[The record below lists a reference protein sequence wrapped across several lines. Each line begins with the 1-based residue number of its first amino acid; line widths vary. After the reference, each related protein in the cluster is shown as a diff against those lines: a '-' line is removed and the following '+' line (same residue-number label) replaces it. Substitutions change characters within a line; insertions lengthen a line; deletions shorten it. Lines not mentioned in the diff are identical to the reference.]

1 MVQKLLH
8 QEEKNKT
15 DLLLPVGGG
24 KGGVGKSLLTMNL
37 GLILAGRGRQV
48 ILADLDLGASNLHT
62 LLGLKNLRPGLGRL
76 LVDKKL
82 SVSELVYPTPWS
94 NLAYIPGDN
103 QTPGSA
109 NPLTTQKLKII
120 RGLRSIQADAL
131 ICDLGAG
138 AHSMILDF
146 FLISPRG
153 LVLFTPELPSL
164 LNAFTFVRQSLYTA
178 LVRLLGDNRYA
189 KQVLRD
195 YRTSPLGP
203 DGWSVERLMEEM
215 DRQSPESNR
224 LIESFLDWWRPG
236 LVISQVAA
244 PAELKAMSQLT
255 ELINKKLSVRAVKL
269 GCLPQD
275 DQVFA
280 AVRSRRPIAAVAPDC
295 PYLQA
300 VDQLADRI
308 GGWNDVEVEVLADQ
322 AAGWL
327 AGAAPV
333 PDKVHDQAHDLAA
346 DKRIDDLLSEL
357 TPVVDDL
364 TRAVEAAQNSGD
376 RSLAEGLEAVLQNHL
391 DRLARQGLE
400 PIPALGQ
407 PFDPQFHQAVSTV
420 ADSGAAKGTVVAE
433 SAKGFIR
440 NGRLI
445 RPAQVIVSD

>member
-1 MVQKLLH
+1 MAQKLLH

-37 GLILAGRGRQV
+37 GLILAERDLRV

-76 LVDKKL
+76 LVDKNL
-82 SVSELVYPTPWS
+82 SVPELVYPTPWP

-120 RGLRSIQADAL
+120 RGLRSINADAL

-138 AHSMILDF
+138 AHSMVLDF

-189 KQVLRD
+189 KEVLRD

-215 DRQSPESNR
+215 ERHSPESTR
-224 LIESFLDWWRPG
+224 LIENFLDWWRPG

-275 DQVFA
+275 DQVA
-280 AVRSRRPIAAVAPDC
+280 VAVRARRPIAAVAPGC

-300 VDQLADRI
+300 VDQLADRL
-308 GGWNDVEVEVLADQ
+308 GGWTDVEVEVLADQ

-327 AGAAPV
+327 TGTAPG
-333 PDKVHDQAHDLAA
+333 PDQAA

-364 TRAVEAAQNSGD
+364 ARAIEAAQNSGD
-376 RSLAEGLEAVLQNHL
+376 RSLAEGLDAVLGNHL
-391 DRLARQGLE
+391 ARLARLGLE

-407 PFDPQFHQAVSTV
+407 PFDPRLHQAVSTTG
-420 ADSGAAKGTVVAE
+420 DSGASKGTVIAE
-433 SAKGFIR
+433 SAKGFTR

-445 RPAQVIVSD
+445 RPAQVVVAD